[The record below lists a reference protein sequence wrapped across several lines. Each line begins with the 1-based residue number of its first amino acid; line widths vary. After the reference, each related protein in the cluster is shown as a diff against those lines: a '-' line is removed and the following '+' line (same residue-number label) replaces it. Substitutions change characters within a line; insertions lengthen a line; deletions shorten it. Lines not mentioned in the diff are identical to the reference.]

1 MLGAY
6 NLQIAPYFVI
16 YKQDINK
23 KLNINEISV
32 GYLESSGLKK
42 ILWFKITRKKM
53 SKNVKKDK
61 NDIFLEEFGIA
72 PNEILNLKKEQN

>member
-1 MLGAY
+1 
-6 NLQIAPYFVI
+6 
-16 YKQDINK
+16 
-23 KLNINEISV
+23 
-32 GYLESSGLKK
+32 
-42 ILWFKITRKKM
+42 M